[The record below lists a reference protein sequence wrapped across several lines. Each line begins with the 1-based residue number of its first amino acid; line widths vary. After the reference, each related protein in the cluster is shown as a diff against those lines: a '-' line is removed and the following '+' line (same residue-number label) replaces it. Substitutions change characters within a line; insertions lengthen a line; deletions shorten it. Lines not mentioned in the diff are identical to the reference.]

1 MPEDE
6 LEPFIINAYKTMMV
20 RGIQG
25 CYVYVC
31 NKKSPEISVKFIDTY
46 VKEFD
51 DSIGSPDKIRI
62 VDVVN
67 NRDKFTT
74 HLPFFQRLKLHVMI
88 CRK

>member
-1 MPEDE
+1 
-6 LEPFIINAYKTMMV
+6 MMV

-25 CYVYVC
+25 CYVYAC
-31 NKKSPEISVKFIDTY
+31 NKNLQKYLSKFIDTY

-51 DSIGSPDKIRI
+51 DSIGSPDKTRI

-67 NRDKFTT
+67 IEISLQLIC
-74 HLPFFQRLKLHVMI
+74 HFFQRLKLHVMI